1 MATTD
6 IDIIVDKVI
15 KKTIKEPG
23 KFKVVVFNDNVT
35 TMEFVIAL
43 LMTVF
48 KHPQNTA
55 MDLTQKIHNEGKATA
70 GIYRYEI
77 AEQKVVDA
85 TNLSEAN
92 GFPLVIRMQPE

>member
-6 IDIIVDKVI
+6 IDIIVDKVT

-23 KFKVVVFNDNVT
+23 KFKVIVFKDNVT

-70 GIYRYEI
+70 GIYRHEI
-77 AEQKVVDA
+77 AEQKVLDA